1 MNNEIK
7 HIQEVLAAGGTI
19 IYPTDTVWG
28 LGCDAT
34 NAEAVEKIFKIKNR
48 QANTAFVT
56 LVHNENQLFDYV
68 SEVPDIA
75 FDLIEMSE
83 SPITIV
89 FEKGKNVAENVL
101 AKDGSIAIRVCSDD
115 SCSEL
120 LKRYKKALVSTSV
133 NLSGQP
139 FAHSIEE
146 MDPKIKE
153 EVDAIYRPDFTIRN
167 TRPSKIIKINNDGT
181 FSIIRK

>member
-1 MNNEIK
+1 MQSELK
-7 HIQEVLAAGGTI
+7 QIQEVLAAGGTI

-28 LGCDAT
+28 LGCDAS
-34 NAEAVEKIFKIKNR
+34 NKSAVDKIFKIKNR
-48 QANTAFVT
+48 QANTALVT

-68 SEVPDIA
+68 KDVPDIA

-89 FEKGKNVAENVL
+89 FENGKNVAENVL

-120 LKRYKKALVSTSV
+120 LKRYGKALVSTSV
-133 NLSGQP
+133 NISGQP
-139 FAHSIEE
+139 FAHSIAE
-146 MDPKIKE
+146 MDPSIKE
-153 EVDAIYRPDFTIRN
+153 QVDAIYRPDFIVKQ
-167 TRPSKIIKINNDGT
+167 TRPSKIIKINNDGS
-181 FSIIRK
+181 FKIIRK